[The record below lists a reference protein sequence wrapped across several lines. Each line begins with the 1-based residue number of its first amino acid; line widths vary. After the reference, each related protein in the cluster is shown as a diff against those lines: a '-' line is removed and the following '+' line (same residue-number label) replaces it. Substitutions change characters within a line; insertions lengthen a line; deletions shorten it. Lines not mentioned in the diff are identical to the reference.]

1 MVPHL
6 KVEEEIHKAIK
17 KKDEQAC
24 VVTYEQVC
32 VVTSIPDEK
41 KGEALAVLYQGNI
54 NIDELYESLNNSD
67 LPKLWIPKKSN
78 FFHVEAI
85 PILGSGKSD
94 LKQIKKIALERSQN
108 F

>member
-1 MVPHL
+1 MTSN
-6 KVEEEIHKAIK
+6 KG
-17 KKDEQAC
+17 EQL
-24 VVTYEQVC
+24 C

-41 KGEALAVLYQGNI
+41 KGEALAVLYQGDI

-78 FFHVEAI
+78 FFQVEAI

-94 LKQIKKIALERSQN
+94 LKQIKKIAIERVSKFLSYN
-108 F
+108 LTVSLLIN